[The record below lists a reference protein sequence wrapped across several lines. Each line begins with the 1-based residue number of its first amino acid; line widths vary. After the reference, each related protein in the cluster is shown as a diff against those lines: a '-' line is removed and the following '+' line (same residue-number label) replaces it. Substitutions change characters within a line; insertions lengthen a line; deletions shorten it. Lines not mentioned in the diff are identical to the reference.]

1 MSFQK
6 KILCIGNETSHS
18 HALVTAKA
26 ISHDTINHG
35 LITDPSFYPAEFGF
49 YHTSISDISSG
60 NILQNL
66 HKHFDCVTMLDQDIN
81 SYPHWKS
88 FVNTFRTMINL
99 EKTNVTTDFRNNI
112 ANKDILY
119 WHTLL
124 KTNKSLCVY
133 PWINLLQNF
142 SSASQCQKNPIPLCR
157 IDSIGDWSTAPGFT
171 DIRNNMLQGVAMPD
185 NCNLCYERETNG
197 GESARQFESL
207 EWAMRLKLKTEKDLS
222 KITSPVLYEIRP
234 SNKCNLMCRMCSPDL
249 SSLIE
254 KEQKKH
260 TQFKIWQTRLA
271 DYPYDKIDWATI
283 ENVYWSGGEPT
294 VMPEFYA
301 FLRKCIEQK
310 HTDFDL
316 TIGTNGM
323 KISDT
328 LLDLLRDFPQVT
340 FSVSF
345 DGYKKVNDYIRWKSD
360 FDTIRN
366 NCNRILKNG
375 HVLAF
380 QTVFSMYNA
389 TSLHEVFE
397 FYDREFP
404 DSNSLVQTA
413 SLQDNYM
420 GPWHTP
426 LREQA
431 LESMYKSQQTKVAY
445 QNGRNTSDL
454 ITEMIAYYKKYD
466 HNPRLLKEF
475 YNYNDK
481 LDSYRGSKLVDY
493 IPELAH
499 ARNNLF

>member
-1 MSFQK
+1 MPFQK
-6 KILCIGNETSHS
+6 KILCIGNETSQS
-18 HALVTAKA
+18 HALVTNKA
-26 ISHDTINHG
+26 ISYDTLNHG
-35 LITDPSFYPAEFGF
+35 LITDALFYPNEFGY
-49 YHTSISDISSG
+49 YHTSVSDVSSG
-60 NILQNL
+60 NIIQDL
-66 HKHFDCVTMLDQDIN
+66 HKHFDCVIMLDQDIN

-99 EKTNVTTDFRNNI
+99 EKKNVATDFRNNI
-112 ANKDILY
+112 SNKDILY
-119 WHTLL
+119 WYKLL
-124 KTNKSLCVY
+124 STNKSLCIY

-171 DIRNNMLQGVAMPD
+171 KLRNDMLQGVLKPD

-207 EWAMRLKLKTEKDLS
+207 EWAMRLRLQTEKDLS
-222 KITSPVLYEIRP
+222 KITSPLLYEIRP

-260 TQFKIWQTRLA
+260 TQYKIWQTRLA
-271 DYPYDKIDWATI
+271 DYPYDKIDWANM

-301 FLRKCIEQK
+301 FLRKCIEEK
-310 HTDFDL
+310 NTNFDL

-328 LLDLLRDFPQVT
+328 LLGLLRDFTQVT

-360 FDTIRN
+360 FDTIRD
-366 NCNRILKNG
+366 NCYRILKKG
-375 HVLAF
+375 HILSF

-397 FYDREFP
+397 FYDKEFP
-404 DSNSLVQTA
+404 NINSLVQTA
-413 SLQDNYM
+413 SLQSSYL

-426 LREQA
+426 LKEQA
-431 LESMYKSQQTKVAY
+431 LESMYKCQQTKVLY
-445 QNGRNTSDL
+445 QNGRNTSEL
-454 ITEMIAYYKKYD
+454 VTEMISYYK
-466 HNPRLLKEF
+466 NNEPNTRLIKEF

-481 LDSYRGSKLVDY
+481 LDTYRGSKLVDY

-499 ARNNLF
+499 ARKKIF